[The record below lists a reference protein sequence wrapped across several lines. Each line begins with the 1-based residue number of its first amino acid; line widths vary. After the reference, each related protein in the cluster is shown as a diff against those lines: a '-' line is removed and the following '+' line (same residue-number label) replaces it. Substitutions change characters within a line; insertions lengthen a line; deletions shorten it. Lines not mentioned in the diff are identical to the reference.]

1 MISLS
6 PLEGALLGLV
16 GQAPRSGYDLRKAF
30 AETPIRTFSSS
41 PGAVYPALARL
52 EARGL
57 VQPADSARPS
67 PRRRRALRL
76 TRRGRAALL
85 AWLLRPVRCSDLVT
99 GAAPPVLRFAFLG
112 EAKGPA
118 ACVPF
123 LRSYREALRAHVA
136 ELRRFRR
143 AAAPSMSFSGLLA
156 LDSGIAGFGAEE
168 RWVARALRACA
179 REVKRGRP

>member
-1 MISLS
+1 MRRLS
-6 PLEGALLGLV
+6 PLEGALLGLL

-30 AETPIRTFSSS
+30 AETPLRTFSDS

-52 EARGL
+52 EDRGL
-57 VQPADSARPS
+57 LGLVASEKAS

-85 AWLLRPVRCSDLVT
+85 AWLRRPVRREDLVT
-99 GAAPPVLRFAFLG
+99 GADPAILRFAFLG

-118 ACVPF
+118 ACLPF
-123 LRSYREALRAHVA
+123 LRSYGDALVAHLT

-143 AAAPSMSFSGLLA
+143 TAAPAMSLSGLLA
-156 LDSGIAGFGAEE
+156 LDSGIEGFRAEE

-179 REVKRGRP
+179 KEVERERS